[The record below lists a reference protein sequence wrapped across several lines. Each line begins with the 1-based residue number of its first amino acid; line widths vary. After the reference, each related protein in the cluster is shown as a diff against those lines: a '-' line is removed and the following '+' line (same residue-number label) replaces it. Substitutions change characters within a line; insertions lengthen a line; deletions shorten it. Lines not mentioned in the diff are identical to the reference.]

1 MHIAKVLT
9 LFAAVLLFSSG
20 TIAAS
25 AMHIPNLPKAAK
37 KLYERYPKSRSKI
50 THWNRGFKNLTDDQ
64 LIRTIKAIVES
75 TEPQHHNVWKFVGI
89 AFNELFVR
97 GWSKDNR
104 DLMETWRTQ
113 LTARSQHCF
122 STHAY
127 AVETA
132 GILIRTNGKRKVI
145 HPYSFDEL
153 TKNIFWAWEDS
164 PLKVS
169 FEEYL
174 ENHVD
179 PELVKE
185 VQTRTIT
192 YLTSKERD
200 KYRVTYDKEGLKIGG
215 KKPKDGWYMYVLGGK
230 PLSLFAAKKEKGKL
244 HHTSFLKGI
253 PVPSAGEIEV
263 YKGEIDCIYMRSG
276 HYRPTVEDGE
286 RLRKFLEQPEY
297 LGKKAARLEVIPHQ
311 SEP

>member
-1 MHIAKVLT
+1 MHIFRAKL
-9 LFAAVLLFSSG
+9 LAAVLFFSSG

-25 AMHIPNLPKAAK
+25 SMHIPDVPKAAR
-37 KLYERYPKSRSKI
+37 KLYSSFPKKKSKI
-50 THWNRGFKNLTDDQ
+50 TYWNHGFKKLTDDQ
-64 LIRTIKAIVES
+64 IIRTIKAILDS
-75 TEPQHHNVWKFVGI
+75 TEDQPSNVWKFVGI

-97 GWSKDNR
+97 GWGKENR
-104 DLMETWRTQ
+104 DIMDEWRAQ
-113 LTARSQHCF
+113 LSARSKHCF

-132 GILIRTNGKRKVI
+132 GILIRTNGKRKVV

-153 TKNIFWAWEDS
+153 TKHIFWAWEDS
-164 PLKVS
+164 PLRVS

-179 PELVKE
+179 PELVQE
-185 VQTRTIT
+185 VQNRNIT
-192 YLTSKERD
+192 YLSSKERD
-200 KYRVTYDKEGLKIGG
+200 NYRVSYDDEGLKIGG

-263 YKGEIDCIYMRSG
+263 YKGEINCIYMRSG

-297 LGKKAARLEVIPHQ
+297 LGKKASKLEVIPHK